1 MIFAFFDWGW
11 GIWDGR
17 GGRGWEGTGEDG
29 RGGGGGEED
38 GWDLPAVFE
47 EVALGA

>member
-11 GIWDGR
+11 GIWDG
-17 GGRGWEGTGEDG
+17 GEEGEGMGEEGRGWEGM
-29 RGGGGGEED
+29 GGG
-38 GWDLPAVFE
+38 LPAVFE